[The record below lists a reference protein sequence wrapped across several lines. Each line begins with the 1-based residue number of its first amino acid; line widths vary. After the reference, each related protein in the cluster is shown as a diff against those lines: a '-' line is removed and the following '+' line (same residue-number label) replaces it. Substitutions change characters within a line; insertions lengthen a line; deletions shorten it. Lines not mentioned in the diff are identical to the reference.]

1 MTRIIFR
8 VSAAALA
15 IGVLTLVAPSAARAH
30 HSFEAEYDVNKVVT
44 ITGIV
49 TKLDWVNP
57 HAYVSIDAKDDSGA
71 VKNYKVEMG
80 PPYALVRG
88 GWKRDTIKI
97 GDKVTVEGAALAK
110 NGTDAAGSMPSTMMV
125 LASGQKLVMR

>member
-1 MTRIIFR
+1 MTRIHYL
-8 VSAAALA
+8 SAAVLAAIAL
-15 IGVLTLVAPSAARAH
+15 ILTAPPAARAH

-71 VKNYKVEMG
+71 VRNYKVEMG

>member
-1 MTRIIFR
+1 MNRIILR
-8 VSAAALA
+8 LSAFTLGAL
-15 IGVLTLVAPSAARAH
+15 LLVAPAAVRAH

-44 ITGIV
+44 LTGIV

-57 HAYVSIDAKDDSGA
+57 HAYVSIDARDDSGA
-71 VKNYKVEMG
+71 VRNYKVEMG

-110 NGTDAAGSMPSTMMV
+110 NGTDAAGSMPTTMMV

>member
-1 MTRIIFR
+1 MTRFSIR
-8 VSAAALA
+8 AAGATLCA
-15 IGVLTLVAPSAARAH
+15 LTLTLLAGTSARAH
-30 HSFEAEYDVNKVVT
+30 HSFEAEYDANKVVT

-57 HAYVSIDAKDDSGA
+57 HAYISIDAKDDSGQ
-71 VKNYKVEMG
+71 VRNYKVEMG

-110 NGTDAAGSMPSTMMV
+110 NGTDAAGSMPTTSMV
-125 LASGQKLVMR
+125 LASGQRLIMR

>member
-1 MTRIIFR
+1 MIRILR
-8 VSAAALA
+8 LSAAALA
-15 IGVLTLVAPSAARAH
+15 LGAMTLVAPSVVRAH

-44 ITGIV
+44 ISGIV

-57 HAYVSIDAKDDSGA
+57 HAYVSIDARDDSGA

-88 GWKRDTIKI
+88 GWKRDTLKI

-125 LASGQKLVMR
+125 LATGQKLVMR

>member
-1 MTRIIFR
+1 MARIIFR
-8 VSAAALA
+8 LSAAALA
-15 IGVLTLVAPSAARAH
+15 IGALTLAAPATVGAH

-57 HAYVSIDAKDDSGA
+57 HAYVSIDAKDDGGMVRS
-71 VKNYKVEMG
+71 YKVEMG